1 MSDAQAS
8 TEAAPGEKRDRKEIE
23 PTSSNDHKAST
34 QSTANDTKTE
44 NGNGDPPRRRR
55 KKQRGW
61 DVGPS
66 PANAPASTSTPIP
79 AQSSI
84 PAQNA
89 PAPRSSAVDA
99 AATAA
104 ALLKEQIAKAQLGV
118 SNPADNPK
126 QRELYVGNLQ
136 RGISGDMVHTFFNT
150 HHVLQQYHKDGPP
163 CVRVQLDSG
172 GTFAFVEFRTP
183 EIATKALGV
192 NGENLVGRP
201 IRTGRPRGYIDPNS
215 GAVNDVAAASKNDPN
230 KKAREIYVGNIT
242 VGVTSDMLASLF
254 DSALGPNVVA
264 GCTMNDSGKYCF
276 IEFKT
281 PEIATRALQLNGM
294 DLVGRPLK
302 VGRPAGYNPGGGGV
316 LGGLGPSMGLT
327 GTMGLGL
334 GGIGAGAGLLGA
346 ATGLGGFG
354 GLAMRNP
361 LMMAAGLQMQ
371 QAAAAAALSGGL
383 GGMMNIN
390 PAITSGITGINTTVA
405 TTTSST
411 VAPPPS
417 QNIVLENMITEKMLQ
432 DEREYKECLEDIKIE
447 CEGFGEVANVT
458 ISKDGID
465 RGKVFVSF
473 KTTKA
478 AEAAL
483 KDLNGRVF
491 DGNTVKASQYQ
502 RRYLQ
507 ILTT

>member
-1 MSDAQAS
+1 LHIMSDTQAS

-23 PTSSNDHKAST
+23 VSSSNDHKAST
-34 QSTANDTKTE
+34 QSTSGDAKTE

-66 PANAPASTSTPIP
+66 SANAPASTSTPA
-79 AQSSI
+79 AQSI
-84 PAQNA
+84 PSSQNA
-89 PAPRSSAVDA
+89 PAPRSSAADA

-104 ALLKEQIAKAQLGV
+104 ALLKEQIAKAQLGTP
-118 SNPADNPK
+118 NPADNPK

-150 HHVLQQYHKDGPP
+150 HHVLQEYHKDGPP
-163 CVRVQLDSG
+163 CIRVQLDSG
-172 GTFAFVEFRTP
+172 GTFAFVEFRNP
-183 EIATKALGV
+183 EIATRALAV

-201 IRTGRPRGYIDPNS
+201 IRTGRPRGYVDPNN
-215 GAVNDVAAASKNDPN
+215 GTVNDVAAASKNDPN

-264 GCTMNDSGKYCF
+264 GCTLNESGKYCF

-302 VGRPAGYNPGGGGV
+302 VGRPAGYNPGGGV
-316 LGGLGPSMGLT
+316 LGALGPASLGLA
-327 GTMGLGL
+327 GTMGLGGL

-346 ATGLGGFG
+346 GLGGFG

-383 GGMMNIN
+383 RGMMNIN
-390 PAITSGITGINTTVA
+390 PAIASGITGINTAAA
-405 TTTSST
+405 TPTPST

-447 CEGFGEVANVT
+447 CEGFGEVANIT
-458 ISKDGID
+458 ISKDGAD

-491 DGNTVKASQYQ
+491 DGNTVKA
-502 RRYLQ
+502 RFK
-507 ILTT
+507 